1 MNSGRQ
7 PSCLSSSLGFPIARA
22 SGCEV
27 RLRVRVR
34 VIGLGVG
41 FGLGEGEGHEE

>member
-1 MNSGRQ
+1 MRSGRQ

-27 RLRVRVR
+27 RGKVRVSVRVR
-34 VIGLGVG
+34 VIGLG
-41 FGLGEGEGHEE
+41 LGEDHEE